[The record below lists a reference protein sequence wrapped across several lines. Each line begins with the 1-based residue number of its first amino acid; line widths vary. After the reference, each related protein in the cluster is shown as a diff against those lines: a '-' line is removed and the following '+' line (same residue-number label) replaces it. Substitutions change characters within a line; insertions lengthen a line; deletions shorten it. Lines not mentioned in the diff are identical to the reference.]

1 MPDTAARPAGT
12 RATGALP
19 NRRLASPTSWLTA
32 AVLPLALAFGGCQ
45 PPPTP
50 PSLPVAGGG
59 LRGALGDGDAGGFA
73 LADRPIDFV
82 FPQDHGPHPTFRSE
96 WWYLTGVLA
105 TAAGRRFGV
114 QFTLFRQALRP
125 SVGPEQAAGW
135 RTGQAYLGHF
145 AIADVAAR
153 RHWHAERLARAH
165 PALASVEVAP
175 FAAHIDGWRLASV
188 GSGFWPLRLHAQT
201 AGRGEAPPLA
211 VDLQLQATRSIVRQG
226 ERGLSRKGP
235 DGASYYY
242 SVPRIAAKGTVAV
255 AGTRHQ
261 VTGTAWL
268 DREWTTG
275 VLERQYA
282 GWDWFALHLADGR
295 DLMVCQLRRRDG
307 IRSGYDFGALTDAA
321 GATRILGTEDF
332 QLAPTKHWRGWP
344 IEWQLTLQR
353 SAPDT
358 APETLLIR
366 AAFPD
371 QVMALSVVYW
381 EGVVDVTGASGDAA
395 GSGYMELTG
404 YR

>member
-1 MPDTAARPAGT
+1 MSRFPM
-12 RATGALP
+12 
-19 NRRLASPTSWLTA
+19 
-32 AVLPLALAFGGCQ
+32 AVLPLALALLGGCERPASAPSPQ
-45 PPPTP
+45 PI
-50 PSLPVAGGG
+50 GG
-59 LRGALGDGDAGGFA
+59 LRGALGDEDVAGFA
-73 LADRPIDFV
+73 LAERPIDFV
-82 FPQDHGPHPTFRSE
+82 FPQDHGPHPEFRSE

-125 SVGPEQAAGW
+125 NLAVEQPAGW

-153 RHWHAERLARAH
+153 RHWHAERLARGH
-165 PALASVEVAP
+165 PALAGVEVEP

-188 GSGFWPLRLHAQT
+188 GNGFWPLRLQART
-201 AGRGEAPPLA
+201 AGRGDTLA
-211 VDLQLQATRSIVRQG
+211 LAADLRLNATRPIVLQG
-226 ERGLSRKGP
+226 EGGLSRKGP
-235 DGASYYY
+235 GGASYYY
-242 SVPRIAAKGTVAV
+242 SVPRIEAKGTVAV
-255 AGTRHQ
+255 GGDRHQ
-261 VTGTAWL
+261 VAGVAWL

-307 IRSGYDFGALTDAA
+307 ARSRYDFGALTDA
-321 GATRILGTEDF
+321 GGNTRILGAKDF
-332 QLAPTKHWRGWP
+332 RLTPIDHWRAWP
-344 IEWQLTLQR
+344 TAWRLTLHGG
-353 SAPDT
+353 AGEP
-358 APETLLIR
+358 AETLLIR

-381 EGVVDVTGASGDAA
+381 EGVVEVASAAGAAA